1 MVVVMVACVLSVAP
15 NYGDN
20 DFPVAP
26 FTEQPTCGKEL
37 CIVWNCAST
46 KLPATN
52 DYLTCS
58 EWACTKMNDRVC
70 ARWEC
75 LTVDVPGSDDQTCAS
90 FNCTESKDGRCV
102 DWDCTDTDLPS
113 TNDRDTCSE
122 YRCERIIDGTCRVW
136 RCTVAPFPVDIEA
149 PPNRRPNSRQ
159 ACSRFDCTVWDGDRC
174 FSWTCTYSIGYQ
186 SCSKLDCVSRHGTS
200 CDAWNCTEMDVP
212 GHGGY
217 EACATWEC
225 GAWDR
230 ITLNTTCSGCTEHNH
245 CESGCCLLGECID
258 KVADPDKDRSTCICS
273 GGTWKDEKCC
283 GDDPGESWCSSEGAC
298 ISANWVPGTD
308 SEFYCSQCKKGSWN
322 EDRCCVDDESWCGRW
337 GRCLYGTWLPLCKQC
352 YSCKNGVCI
361 YTCKPTVQNGDK
373 KPDDC
378 ISLGG
383 IWRDGKCCG
392 DDKDADGYGE
402 SWIGTTGECR
412 GGFWFELS
420 DNQLK
425 GRLEEERDKE
435 EASRKFSVPESVL
448 VLLVVVGC
456 GSFLYFFNKR
466 SDDAEP
472 PPEPGLLPTLEDEG
486 TPSEEAAIDDEDI
499 IDMDEFEE
507 EFGDGAG
514 GEDQELE
521 KEGQPESE
529 EGERDLSTDEML
541 GEFESEVTEDE
552 DELLKD
558 VDELEEGEKPEGK
571 APSSAEEDAATKDPD
586 EDLFADLGFDGY
598 GNEGGRPSPRATRG
612 YTDPRVSELQAKL
625 DKLDTQL
632 AKGKLSPELHNKMRE
647 RAEKELSDLS

>member
-1 MVVVMVACVLSVAP
+1 
-15 NYGDN
+15 
-20 DFPVAP
+20 
-26 FTEQPTCGKEL
+26 
-37 CIVWNCAST
+37 
-46 KLPATN
+46 
-52 DYLTCS
+52 
-58 EWACTKMNDRVC
+58 
-70 ARWEC
+70 
-75 LTVDVPGSDDQTCAS
+75 
-90 FNCTESKDGRCV
+90 
-102 DWDCTDTDLPS
+102 
-113 TNDRDTCSE
+113 
-122 YRCERIIDGTCRVW
+122 
-136 RCTVAPFPVDIEA
+136 
-149 PPNRRPNSRQ
+149 
-159 ACSRFDCTVWDGDRC
+159 
-174 FSWTCTYSIGYQ
+174 
-186 SCSKLDCVSRHGTS
+186 
-200 CDAWNCTEMDVP
+200 
-212 GHGGY
+212 
-217 EACATWEC
+217 
-225 GAWDR
+225 
-230 ITLNTTCSGCTEHNH
+230 
-245 CESGCCLLGECID
+245 
-258 KVADPDKDRSTCICS
+258 
-273 GGTWKDEKCC
+273 
-283 GDDPGESWCSSEGAC
+283 
-298 ISANWVPGTD
+298 
-308 SEFYCSQCKKGSWN
+308 
-322 EDRCCVDDESWCGRW
+322 
-337 GRCLYGTWLPLCKQC
+337 LCKQC